1 MLDLARKA
9 RRSIHGKRTANV
21 DQITGKTLLAL
32 GYKPGGW
39 FGAAI
44 APPRRAARAPAKRR
58 SAPPSTGTCPLL
70 PRRCVPRVRWPI
82 G

>member
-1 MLDLARKA
+1 MDE
-9 RRSIHGKRTANV
+9 
-21 DQITGKTLLAL
+21 ITGKTLLAW

-44 APPRRAARAPAKRR
+44 AAAEQARRAGAGEAR
-58 SAPPSTGTCPLL
+58 SAPPSTGTSPPL